1 MADTDTQGPG
11 FTAADLSPAGHTAV
25 KPEII
30 TGFSSASLAP
40 KTEDDWLQDES
51 FIADA
56 RTLAPKL
63 NIQGLG
69 VDLGSGA
76 EEYMESQQGTNAMFK
91 PPVGIDELQAGMAAA
106 NEAYVAPEFT
116 DQEYAEGAMQAIG
129 QIQWNLPDLGFV
141 AMGIEEWSDE
151 EQMAL
156 IRTMERYD
164 AMPLELRHFGRA
176 AKGIATDISTYAG
189 FGLFAQAAKG
199 LVLKGGATAL
209 LKSLMSKKALGAGVV
224 AGAEGAVYGG
234 ADNVGRQVIDNKGDL
249 SKVDT
254 GEVGQASAIGLG
266 TGLTLGFSIAKLFS
280 PPKVRQELRSNE
292 SPELSTTESLLP
304 EGDGPVDVDD
314 MVGADT
320 PRIDAP
326 EEVPNAAKDDGSL
339 EGELLDDPNFRDYE
353 APNTDVSTVVRPRDG
368 ETDSLNNGE
377 SYGQAND
384 GENFSHLYDGEPTFN
399 VDRLETVDDVKGF
412 INASSDHW
420 EKVRL
425 RDADMN
431 GPDGVE
437 TLESARAKAD
447 EEGRLTMEQTGG
459 DLSEIL
465 EQYKDDHVELQR
477 IRHRAQKMRQIN
489 LTVGERV
496 WELAQKHQDTGQGL
510 SYAEAAEFVEMAG
523 LFANTME
530 LTKLASREFSRGLG
544 NYRMIMKGDPDL
556 VAGLMSGKASGD
568 VDSLAKTILSMA
580 KAGSGKVG
588 MADLKAMKKA
598 TDKLN
603 DPTFLSELIRFRSAM
618 MLSGPSTIEAAALS
632 NMSKLWTEP
641 FVEWW
646 GHLGRGAEK
655 ARGRKRA
662 WAQYAGNRR
671 YFRSSWGQAMKAW
684 KNGQHV
690 TDPFVTKVEDQRDT
704 ALANMSF
711 VRRNLWERGVHQ
723 AHLALLFLDEG
734 IKANR
739 SRALIYSDTV
749 IEYMDSKLAPSE
761 PGTGV
766 VVRDSNIEPKGDEF
780 EALLA
785 KNMNSKIDV
794 NGKVSDT
801 EILREIRETTYTA
814 DLEGKLGN
822 LINDF
827 ANLGGGYG
835 RLIVVPFIRAPI
847 NIVSES
853 MMYMPFTK
861 GISAKQ
867 KNILKE
873 GSPVAKAK
881 LKARKQIGLLAISG
895 MMYAAHEDLMTGSGP
910 SDFKQ
915 RELWKAMGYEPNS
928 IRVGDQW
935 VSYSKLGPVG
945 LLMGLSADLV
955 WMMKKDLS
963 NTNLEDHMLEIL
975 GGLTYAV
982 TNNILNK
989 AYFSSLQKILDG
1001 FNDPDKFTTII
1012 ENWFVAFTPN
1022 VLSQMN
1028 SDENVREASSFME
1041 KVHRRLPVLSEKL
1054 GKQYDLYG
1062 REITKPSY
1070 DIPVYGFM
1078 FRNRKVVSDPVAE
1091 QVYKLSNG
1099 LDRAI
1104 IQKVGY
1110 ELGSTNVDFRDVY
1123 DFGET
1128 ESVYAKYNRM
1138 VGEMRD
1144 PYTGRTMHQ
1153 EIAELIK
1160 SMDYKMAPH
1169 STLGDITPPKVKMI
1183 QTIVNG
1189 YRLMAREALE
1199 NKSPAFRQNRL
1210 DRESRIDDI
1219 FKM

>member
-1 MADTDTQGPG
+1 
-11 FTAADLSPAGHTAV
+11 
-25 KPEII
+25 
-30 TGFSSASLAP
+30 
-40 KTEDDWLQDES
+40 
-51 FIADA
+51 
-56 RTLAPKL
+56 
-63 NIQGLG
+63 
-69 VDLGSGA
+69 
-76 EEYMESQQGTNAMFK
+76 
-91 PPVGIDELQAGMAAA
+91 
-106 NEAYVAPEFT
+106 
-116 DQEYAEGAMQAIG
+116 
-129 QIQWNLPDLGFV
+129 
-141 AMGIEEWSDE
+141 
-151 EQMAL
+151 
-156 IRTMERYD
+156 
-164 AMPLELRHFGRA
+164 
-176 AKGIATDISTYAG
+176 
-189 FGLFAQAAKG
+189 
-199 LVLKGGATAL
+199 
-209 LKSLMSKKALGAGVV
+209 
-224 AGAEGAVYGG
+224 
-234 ADNVGRQVIDNKGDL
+234 
-249 SKVDT
+249 
-254 GEVGQASAIGLG
+254 
-266 TGLTLGFSIAKLFS
+266 
-280 PPKVRQELRSNE
+280 
-292 SPELSTTESLLP
+292 
-304 EGDGPVDVDD
+304 
-314 MVGADT
+314 
-320 PRIDAP
+320 
-326 EEVPNAAKDDGSL
+326 
-339 EGELLDDPNFRDYE
+339 
-353 APNTDVSTVVRPRDG
+353 
-368 ETDSLNNGE
+368 
-377 SYGQAND
+377 
-384 GENFSHLYDGEPTFN
+384 
-399 VDRLETVDDVKGF
+399 
-412 INASSDHW
+412 
-420 EKVRL
+420 
-425 RDADMN
+425 
-431 GPDGVE
+431 
-437 TLESARAKAD
+437 
-447 EEGRLTMEQTGG
+447 
-459 DLSEIL
+459 
-465 EQYKDDHVELQR
+465 
-477 IRHRAQKMRQIN
+477 
-489 LTVGERV
+489 
-496 WELAQKHQDTGQGL
+496 
-510 SYAEAAEFVEMAG
+510 
-523 LFANTME
+523 
-530 LTKLASREFSRGLG
+530 
-544 NYRMIMKGDPDL
+544 
-556 VAGLMSGKASGD
+556 
-568 VDSLAKTILSMA
+568 
-580 KAGSGKVG
+580 
-588 MADLKAMKKA
+588 
-598 TDKLN
+598 
-603 DPTFLSELIRFRSAM
+603 
-618 MLSGPSTIEAAALS
+618 
-632 NMSKLWTEP
+632 
-641 FVEWW
+641 
-646 GHLGRGAEK
+646 
-655 ARGRKRA
+655 
-662 WAQYAGNRR
+662 
-671 YFRSSWGQAMKAW
+671 
-684 KNGQHV
+684 
-690 TDPFVTKVEDQRDT
+690 
-704 ALANMSF
+704 
-711 VRRNLWERGVHQ
+711 
-723 AHLALLFLDEG
+723 
-734 IKANR
+734 
-739 SRALIYSDTV
+739 
-749 IEYMDSKLAPSE
+749 MDSKLAPSE

-766 VVRDSNIEPKGDEF
+766 VVRDSNIQPKGDEF

-785 KNMNSKIDV
+785 KNMNAKIDV
-794 NGKVSDT
+794 NGRVSDS

-814 DLEGKLGN
+814 DLEGKLGK